1 VHPTERRAPSIPE
14 AWYSTKSAPS
24 FAAFLAQSDVLLLA
38 LPSTPGTRHI
48 LAAATLSLL
57 PPHALVVNIGRGDAV
72 DTTALLAALEARR
85 LGGAALDVAEAEPLP
100 AGHPLFGRRDVIV
113 TPHLSGR
120 TVVYYERATRLLLEN
135 VRRWERGEEVWNK
148 VDFQKGY

>member
-1 VHPTERRAPSIPE
+1 
-14 AWYSTKSAPS
+14 
-24 FAAFLAQSDVLLLA
+24 
-38 LPSTPGTRHI
+38 
-48 LAAATLSLL
+48 
-57 PPHALVVNIGRGDAV
+57 VNIGRGDAV
-72 DTTALLAALEARR
+72 DSGALLAALDARR
-85 LGGAALDVAEAEPLP
+85 LGGGALDVAEAEPLP
-100 AGHPLFGRRDVIV
+100 PGHPLFGRRDVIM